1 MMKNIFNIALTGL
14 MILLLASC
22 GDEKPTERNVQY
34 MGDTDM
40 YVPVPY
46 ETYGENPY
54 FKNGL
59 NAQLPV
65 KGSIARGEVVY
76 EYPNS
81 EEGYQ
86 MAKDSLRAPFPVSE
100 EVLERG
106 GVTYTIYCAVCHGDA
121 GDGMGTLV
129 KNEKFLGVPNY
140 KDREITEGSIYHVI
154 MYGRNLMGS
163 HASQLTET
171 ERWNVVHYVEDLR
184 AELLK

>member
-1 MMKNIFNIALTGL
+1 MKNIFNIALTGV

-22 GDEKPTERNVQY
+22 GDERPTERSVQY

-40 YVPVPY
+40 YDPVSY

-54 FKNGL
+54 FENGL

-65 KGSIARGEVVY
+65 EGTIARGVAVY
-76 EYPNS
+76 DYPDS

-86 MAKDSLRAPFPVSE
+86 MAKDSLMAPFKATEAS
-100 EVLERG
+100 LEKG
-106 GVTYTIYCAVCHGDA
+106 KITYNIYCSACHGDK

-163 HASQLTET
+163 HAGQLTEA
-171 ERWNVVHYVEDLR
+171 ERWNVVQYVEHLR
-184 AELLK
+184 ADLLK

>member
-1 MMKNIFNIALTGL
+1 MKNIFNIALTGV
-14 MILLLASC
+14 MILLLVSC
-22 GDEKPTERNVQY
+22 GDEKPTERSVQF

-40 YVPVPY
+40 YVPVSY

-54 FKNGL
+54 FKNGM

-65 KGSIARGEVVY
+65 EGTIARGAGVY
-76 EYPNS
+76 DYPNS

-86 MAKDSLRAPFPVSE
+86 MAKDSLTSPFESTEVS
-100 EVLERG
+100 LEKG
-106 GVTYTIYCAVCHGDA
+106 KITYKIYCSTCHGDK

-140 KDREITEGSIYHVI
+140 KDRDITQGSIYHVL

-163 HASQLTET
+163 HSGQLTEA
-171 ERWNVVHYVEDLR
+171 ERWNVVQYVEHLR
-184 AELLK
+184 ADLLK